1 MSFDPLAHP
10 VALRLPRRL
19 TPHSGWIEHI
29 PFGMLLVDLL
39 RPRTLVELGTYF
51 GDSYCAFCEA
61 VLELG
66 LDTRCC
72 AVDTWQ
78 GDSQTGFYGPR
89 VLAELGAHHDPLY
102 GRFSRLVQ
110 STFDAALPQFE
121 DGSIDLLHIDGYHT
135 YEAVRHD
142 FEAWLPKVSARGVV
156 LLHDIAVTEGDFGVH
171 RLWGEL
177 KRRWPHFEFA
187 HGHGLGLLAVGAER
201 PAALGPLLEAAPE
214 EADRIRGLFTQL
226 GRRLTLQL
234 ENEDLR
240 RRLAEAARKPP
251 VEPES
256 SKQEREWLRQELA
269 TRHEELHQI
278 RLTMGFRVLERYRR
292 LVHSSSAL
300 SLAHHVAGWPLRAL
314 ARSRQRAR
322 SGAGGSVPKVLLVRA
337 PQADHTARALDA
349 VRTRYPDHEVS
360 LVVTQA
366 EQAAFG
372 SRPGLARVYVYAGH
386 LYRPLR
392 AALEL
397 LRELRRETFDVV
409 VVPWQPGQHGVHAN
423 LSVVLS
429 ALARARAR
437 VLLGPEMEPRPL
449 RRRTLAAPLLDLA
462 AFQALAPLARLLTRI
477 ALPVTR
483 RLPPPRPPAE
493 PPGGTLAFL
502 LPILPDLSHTF
513 IYREVLQMLA
523 RIGRQRRVLVV
534 ALEEGSYRPLH
545 PEAKA
550 LLAHTVFVP
559 TPSLLRYLA
568 TYVYYLVTR
577 PRRTAG
583 LVRLFAPHA
592 GGDPSLFLR
601 LGSLHGLHPSRG
613 LALARLLQRE
623 GVGYVH
629 SYGTSYPA
637 TRALVASRLLGVPF
651 SISTF
656 VDFDYDY
663 GFKCLAEKMAESR
676 FMVAC
681 TGYCKERLVALT
693 SPPSADK
700 VHVIHH
706 SLDLR
711 YHRPPAGAGP
721 VEPDAPVDV
730 FAACRLVPKKGLEY
744 LLRACA
750 LLRDRGLE
758 VRCRIMGDG
767 EEGPRLK
774 ALAAELGVSDRVWF
788 AGPVPNDQIWS
799 LVGPHDVCVV
809 PSVYCGDGDRDG
821 IPVILLE
828 ALSQGH
834 AVVTTPV
841 SGIPELIQDG
851 VNGLMVPE
859 RDVEALADAIE
870 RLVKD
875 PALRAELARAGGE
888 RVRRHFNV
896 EDKAATLLSLIQPAP
911 GAGAAA
917 VRVEAPG
924 AAPAGEKP
932 LVSVLLVNHNGARF
946 VAPLFDSLA
955 RQTYGPLEVILFD
968 NASTDD
974 SVRLVE
980 ERYPWVRVVKKDHN
994 TGFSRPVNEGIR
1006 LSSGPYVI
1014 ALNLDVVLTETFVE
1028 ELVSVLD
1035 HDPAVGWVAGKVLK
1049 LKESGPTDDIDC
1061 LGHHMSRNRYAR
1073 ERDYSRPFEWADY
1086 AESRFV
1092 FGASACAALYRRS
1105 MLEDVRLD
1113 GEYFDEDFFAYFEDV
1128 DLDWRA
1134 QQRGWKCV
1142 FTPRALAYHMRGGS
1156 GLIRQRRIAAGYLAN
1171 RWLMLVKND
1180 DTRHVLQDIRPVVG
1194 QLARDVGSWGRR
1206 DPLVIP
1212 AAVGRFLGKVPRM
1225 VAKRRAIRTRR
1236 VVPRAYLRG
1245 LIR

>member
-1 MSFDPLAHP
+1 
-10 VALRLPRRL
+10 
-19 TPHSGWIEHI
+19 
-29 PFGMLLVDLL
+29 
-39 RPRTLVELGTYF
+39 
-51 GDSYCAFCEA
+51 
-61 VLELG
+61 
-66 LDTRCC
+66 
-72 AVDTWQ
+72 
-78 GDSQTGFYGPR
+78 
-89 VLAELGAHHDPLY
+89 
-102 GRFSRLVQ
+102 
-110 STFDAALPQFE
+110 
-121 DGSIDLLHIDGYHT
+121 
-135 YEAVRHD
+135 
-142 FEAWLPKVSARGVV
+142 
-156 LLHDIAVTEGDFGVH
+156 
-171 RLWGEL
+171 
-177 KRRWPHFEFA
+177 
-187 HGHGLGLLAVGAER
+187 
-201 PAALGPLLEAAPE
+201 
-214 EADRIRGLFTQL
+214 
-226 GRRLTLQL
+226 
-234 ENEDLR
+234 
-240 RRLAEAARKPP
+240 
-251 VEPES
+251 
-256 SKQEREWLRQELA
+256 
-269 TRHEELHQI
+269 
-278 RLTMGFRVLERYRR
+278 
-292 LVHSSSAL
+292 
-300 SLAHHVAGWPLRAL
+300 
-314 ARSRQRAR
+314 
-322 SGAGGSVPKVLLVRA
+322 
-337 PQADHTARALDA
+337 
-349 VRTRYPDHEVS
+349 
-360 LVVTQA
+360 
-366 EQAAFG
+366 
-372 SRPGLARVYVYAGH
+372 
-386 LYRPLR
+386 
-392 AALEL
+392 
-397 LRELRRETFDVV
+397 
-409 VVPWQPGQHGVHAN
+409 
-423 LSVVLS
+423 
-429 ALARARAR
+429 
-437 VLLGPEMEPRPL
+437 
-449 RRRTLAAPLLDLA
+449 
-462 AFQALAPLARLLTRI
+462 
-477 ALPVTR
+477 
-483 RLPPPRPPAE
+483 
-493 PPGGTLAFL
+493 
-502 LPILPDLSHTF
+502 
-513 IYREVLQMLA
+513 
-523 RIGRQRRVLVV
+523 
-534 ALEEGSYRPLH
+534 
-545 PEAKA
+545 
-550 LLAHTVFVP
+550 
-559 TPSLLRYLA
+559 
-568 TYVYYLVTR
+568 
-577 PRRTAG
+577 
-583 LVRLFAPHA
+583 
-592 GGDPSLFLR
+592 
-601 LGSLHGLHPSRG
+601 
-613 LALARLLQRE
+613 
-623 GVGYVH
+623 
-629 SYGTSYPA
+629 
-637 TRALVASRLLGVPF
+637 
-651 SISTF
+651 
-656 VDFDYDY
+656 
-663 GFKCLAEKMAESR
+663 
-676 FMVAC
+676 
-681 TGYCKERLVALT
+681 
-693 SPPSADK
+693 
-700 VHVIHH
+700 
-706 SLDLR
+706 
-711 YHRPPAGAGP
+711 
-721 VEPDAPVDV
+721 
-730 FAACRLVPKKGLEY
+730 
-744 LLRACA
+744 
-750 LLRDRGLE
+750 
-758 VRCRIMGDG
+758 
-767 EEGPRLK
+767 
-774 ALAAELGVSDRVWF
+774 
-788 AGPVPNDQIWS
+788 
-799 LVGPHDVCVV
+799 V

-924 AAPAGEKP
+924 AAPAGERT